1 MSRRILSDASN
12 LQILYQ
18 DNHLL
23 IVNKRI
29 GDIVQGDKT
38 NDKPLSEIAKEY
50 IKNKFNKK
58 GNVFLGVTHR
68 LDRPTSGIVI
78 FAKTSKALKRINKM
92 FQNKEIE
99 KFYWAIVKNKPEKS
113 KSTLKHWLKK
123 NSLNN
128 FTKVYNKEVDGSKK
142 AVMHYNIIKSLKSHF
157 LLEIKLETGRSHQI
171 RSQLGFIGSPI
182 KGDLKYGFD
191 RSNHN
196 GGIHLHA
203 KKIKFLHPVSKKII
217 SIEANPPDDLLW
229 KNCI

>member
-1 MSRRILSDASN
+1 MPIEVLHT
-12 LQILYQ
+12 
-18 DNHLL
+18 DNHT
-23 IVNKRI
+23 IVINKRA
-29 GDIVQGDKT
+29 GAIVQGDKT
-38 NDKPLSEIAKEY
+38 GDEPLSEKVKRY
-50 IKNKFNKK
+50 IKVKFNKP
-58 GNVFLGVTHR
+58 GNVFCGVVHR

-123 NSLNN
+123 NSQNN
-128 FTKVYNKEVDGSKK
+128 ITKVFNKEVNGSKK
-142 AVMHYNIIKSLKSHF
+142 AVMHYDTIKNLKSHF
-157 LLEIKLETGRSHQI
+157 RLEIKLETGRSHQI

-203 KKIKFLHPVSKKII
+203 KKIKLLHPVSKKII
-217 SIEANPPDDLLW
+217 SIEANLPDDLLW

>member
-1 MSRRILSDASN
+1 MSRRILSNASN

-113 KSTLKHWLKK
+113 KNTLKHWLKK
-123 NSLNN
+123 E
-128 FTKVYNKEVDGSKK
+128 FSK
-142 AVMHYNIIKSLKSHF
+142 
-157 LLEIKLETGRSHQI
+157 
-171 RSQLGFIGSPI
+171 
-182 KGDLKYGFD
+182 
-191 RSNHN
+191 
-196 GGIHLHA
+196 
-203 KKIKFLHPVSKKII
+203 
-217 SIEANPPDDLLW
+217 
-229 KNCI
+229 